1 MRRSAVHRLA
11 AVAVSGGLIIAAC
24 ADDADGPDPAGAD
37 EQSAPDVDEESAAA
51 GDPDTIFPGEGWSDA
66 DPEDMGFDPD
76 KLEELAAEAEEAD
89 STCLV
94 VTRDGQIVAEWY
106 WGGTDATTMQ
116 EAWSVTKSYTSTL
129 VGIAAAETDLDLDD
143 RAAEYIEQ
151 WIGTGSEDITIRNI
165 LSNDSGRT
173 WLSSLG
179 FDDSYIA
186 LTTADDRT
194 AYALDLGQD
203 TPPGT
208 EWEYN
213 DGAIQ
218 ALQPIVE
225 GVTGQTPADYA
236 REKIFEPIGAEHS
249 EMSLDAAGNTAM
261 YFGLQTTCQDMA
273 RYGYLLL
280 QDGVWDGDQ
289 VLPEGWVEQA
299 TAPSQDLNPAYGYL
313 WWLSAAPDP
322 AEDAG
327 ADGDGATDTTDDQDT
342 ADDEHAAPAGMYW
355 AQGLGGQTIQVHP
368 ETGTVVTRLGSQ
380 TFGGGYGSG
389 DTTRFVTE
397 ALVD

>member
-1 MRRSAVHRLA
+1 MSRTAACRLA
-11 AVAVSGGLIIAAC
+11 AIVATGGLLLAAC
-24 ADDADGPDPAGAD
+24 ADDADDPDLADAG
-37 EQSAPDVDEESAAA
+37 EQSPADVDGESAAA
-51 GDPDTIFPGEGWSDA
+51 ADPVTIFPGEEWSYT

-89 STCLV
+89 STCVV

-106 WGGTDATTMQ
+106 WGDTDATTMQ

-143 RAAEYIEQ
+143 GAAEYIDE
-151 WIGTGSEDITIRNI
+151 WSGSDSDDITIRNI

-173 WLSSLG
+173 WLGSLG
-179 FDDSYIA
+179 FDDSYVA
-186 LTTADDRT
+186 LTVASDRT

-208 EWEYN
+208 NWEYN

-218 ALQPIVE
+218 ALEPILE
-225 GVTGQTPADYA
+225 EATGQPPANYA

-249 EMSLDAAGNTAM
+249 EMTLDDAGNTAL

-273 RYGYLLL
+273 RFGYLFL
-280 QDGVWDGDQ
+280 QDGVWDGEQ
-289 VLPEGWVEQA
+289 VLPEDWVEEA
-299 TAPSQDLNPAYGYL
+299 TAPSQDLNLGYGYL
-313 WWLSAAPDP
+313 WWLSTSPHP
-322 AEDAG
+322 ADDTATD
-327 ADGDGATDTTDDQDT
+327 DGDESDPNNGQDASDTP
-342 ADDEHAAPAGMYW
+342 EGMYW
-355 AQGLGGQTIQVHP
+355 AQGLGGQTIQIHP
-368 ETGTVVTRLGSQ
+368 ETNTVVTRIGSQ
-380 TFGGGYGSG
+380 TFGGSYGSG

-397 ALVD
+397 ALLD